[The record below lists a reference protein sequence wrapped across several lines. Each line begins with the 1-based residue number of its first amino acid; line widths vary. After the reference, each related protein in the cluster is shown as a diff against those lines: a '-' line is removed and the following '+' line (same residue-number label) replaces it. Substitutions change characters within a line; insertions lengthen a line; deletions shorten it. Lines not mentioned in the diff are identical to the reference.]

1 MTLTQCVPNF
11 SEGRRL
17 DVVEEIADAIRAVP
31 KVRLIDYSADPDHNR
46 CVMTMLGPEESAA
59 EALFAAARV
68 AVARIDLR
76 THTGVHPRVGALD
89 VAPFVPLKDVRGSL
103 VVAEERKAE
112 AIYLSES
119 VGRRLAEELGL
130 PVYLYEWSAHA
141 GRVSALPE
149 LRRGGFEG
157 LADTLLTGERAPDFG
172 PDHAH
177 PSAGI
182 TVIGARGPL
191 VAYNIDL
198 DTDDVAVARRIAR
211 RIRQERDRLP
221 QLIGV
226 RALGLFLSSRSV
238 AQVSMNLPAPHQTPL
253 PAVFD
258 FVLAEA
264 HRLGIGLL
272 HSEIIGAIPRASLG
286 GLPPEAI
293 SWDDYKPTQILEN
306 WLIGEKAT
314 SRVP

>member
-17 DVVEEIADAIRAVP
+17 EVVEEIADAIRAVP
-31 KVRLIDYSADPDHNR
+31 EVRLVDYSADPDHNR
-46 CVMTMLGPEESAA
+46 CVMTLLGPGESTVN
-59 EALFAAARV
+59 ALVAAARV

-76 THTGVHPRVGALD
+76 THTGVHPRAGALD
-89 VAPFVPLKDVRGSL
+89 VAPFVPLKEVRGAL

-112 AIYLSES
+112 AVELSRNA
-119 VGRRLAEELGL
+119 GRRLAEELGL
-130 PVYLYEWSAHA
+130 PVYLYEWSARE
-141 GRVSALPE
+141 GRTSALPE

-157 LADTLLTGERAPDFG
+157 LADTRLTGERAPDYG
-172 PDHAH
+172 PDRAH

-182 TVIGARGPL
+182 AVVGARGLL

-198 DTDDVAVARRIAR
+198 DTADIKVARHIAR
-211 RIRQERDRLP
+211 RIREERDRLP
-221 QLIGV
+221 QLTGV
-226 RALGLFLSSRSV
+226 RALGLFLPSRGV
-238 AQVSMNLPAPHQTPL
+238 AQVSMNLTAPHKTPL

-264 HRLGIGLL
+264 HRLGAGFLS
-272 HSEIIGAIPRASLG
+272 SEIIGAIPRASLG

-293 SWDDYKPTQILEN
+293 SWDGYQPAQILET
-306 WLIGEKAT
+306 WLTQPHHLTE
-314 SRVP
+314 